1 MSLLSSDT
9 VFHPI
14 RTIDRP
20 RTSDNKLARV
30 TDYFGS
36 NVFDLRAM
44 RKRLSSQDVETLDT
58 VMKFGGKIDSNLAS
72 RIATAVRE
80 WASERG
86 ATHYCHWFQPQ
97 TGATAEKHDAFLWFD
112 KSGAPIERF
121 TGAELLQS
129 EPDASSFP
137 SGGLRATFEARGYTG
152 WD

>member
-1 MSLLSSDT
+1 MSLSSSDT

-58 VMKFGGKIDSNLAS
+58 VMKFGGKIDSQLAS
-72 RIATAVRE
+72 RIATAVRRVGFR
-80 WASERG
+80 ARRDS
-86 ATHYCHWFQPQ
+86 
-97 TGATAEKHDAFLWFD
+97 
-112 KSGAPIERF
+112 
-121 TGAELLQS
+121 LLS
-129 EPDASSFP
+129 LVSTPDGRHCRKA
-137 SGGLRATFEARGYTG
+137 
-152 WD
+152 